1 MKALYIMASFAP
13 MCTDPHSALEAVK
26 DLALLKLS
34 LHLHAGNLV
43 LLADLDNKY
52 HKNVGIMS
60 SVCFSF
66 FSFSSFAFCRRA
78 CSNLEGRETISGET
92 LLDWGTEPL
101 NELVFE
107 VASELLLGSGN
118 DLVISVMLVDDFE

>member
-1 MKALYIMASFAP
+1 MESFASIVK
-13 MCTDPHSALEAVK
+13 TLGSAVEAVN
-26 DLALLKLS
+26 DMAPLKLS
-34 LHLHAGNLV
+34 LHLHAGSLV
-43 LLADLDNKY
+43 LLIDLGSKY
-52 HKNVGIMS
+52 HKNVGIIS

-92 LLDWGTEPL
+92 SLGWGTEPL